1 MSKPVLS
8 SSRVL
13 SIVGASL
20 LVGALGSS
28 CSATKSS
35 SGFTGA
41 GGAGGSGSGQGAG
54 TSDSSSDVG
63 NFVTSGSTMSN
74 TGSTG
79 TGEGGG
85 CAGDVTT
92 AQQLPLDIFIMLDQ
106 SGSML
111 DTVAGGGTKWD
122 AVTAALKA
130 FVTQPGLGGIS
141 VGIQYFGLPPG
152 GSMTCGTTCATDAD
166 CGPATC
172 GPCFFG
178 ICLGGGAAG
187 DSCDANDY
195 AKADVEIAPL
205 PGVAPAIINSINA
218 HSPTTSTPT
227 SAALAGAIQH
237 AKDWATQHPNH
248 VVIDIFAT
256 DGDPSECDLDQNNIN
271 AIAAAGYNGM
281 PKISTFVI
289 GVGSSLT
296 ALNGIAAAGGTGQAF
311 IVDTTQN
318 VNQQFIM
325 ALNAIRGAALGCNY
339 KIPVPSVGQPDY
351 SKVNVEYTPGGSSTP
366 QIIPQVAGKG
376 QCPSNGDAW
385 YYDDPNNPTQILL
398 CDATCNKLS
407 ADNMGTVSVV
417 LGCKTI
423 IK

>member
-1 MSKPVLS
+1 MSSSVLSSSS

-13 SIVGASL
+13 SILAAGL
-20 LVGALGSS
+20 LAGALGSA
-28 CSATKSS
+28 CSASKG
-35 SGFTGA
+35 SGDSHFTGS
-41 GGAGGSGSGQGAG
+41 GGAGGTGNGHGGA
-54 TSDSSSDVG
+54 TTSSNSDSSSDVG
-63 NFVTSGSTMSN
+63 NFVTSGSNSSGD
-74 TGSTG
+74 TGA
-79 TGEGGG
+79 GGG
-85 CAGDVTT
+85 CAGEATK

-122 AVTAALKA
+122 AVTQALKS

-141 VGIQYFGLPPG
+141 VGIQYFGLPDP
-152 GSMTCGTTCATDAD
+152 TD
-166 CGPATC
+166 P
-172 GPCFFG
+172 FG
-178 ICLGGGAAG
+178 FS
-187 DSCDANDY
+187 DSCNASDY

-205 PGVAPAIINSINA
+205 PGVAPAIIASINA
-218 HSPTTSTPT
+218 HSPNTATPT

-237 AKDWATQHPNH
+237 AKDWSAAHPGH

-256 DGDPSECDLDQNNIN
+256 DGDPSECDLDLNNIN
-271 AIAAAGYNGM
+271 AIAAAGYSGT

-289 GVGSSLT
+289 GVGNSLS

-318 VNQQFIM
+318 VNMQFIA

-351 SKVNVEYTPGGSSTP
+351 TKVNVEYTPGGSTTP
-366 QIIPQVAGKG
+366 QIIPQVPGKA
-376 QCPSNGDAW
+376 QCPASGDAW
-385 YYDDPNNPTQILL
+385 YYDDPANPTQILL

-407 ADNMGTVSVV
+407 MDSMGTVNVV
-417 LGCKTI
+417 LGCKTVI
-423 IK
+423 N